1 MNKHER
7 IRAALKGDDVD
18 GVPSG
23 FWLHFPQESHTGPAA
38 IQAHLDFYRETDV
51 DLLKV
56 MNEHPYRISHV
67 TSHDDWASW
76 KPLPVKGTYL
86 QQQVDLVKAVADR
99 LSGEVPILAT
109 IHGTFI
115 STFHASKLPE
125 ETIFTHNLAT
135 EHLRE
140 NPEAVRLGLEAI
152 SDSLI
157 ELALACLEAGADG
170 IYYGA
175 QGGEAHRFSE
185 QTFLDYVKPFDLK
198 VLNALRDKTD
208 MLIVHVC
215 KDKTQIPL
223 YADYP
228 GDAFNWATHDG
239 DYPLLAGRELFGKS
253 TLLGGL
259 DDRSGVMVDGDAA
272 QIAAAVTDIVST
284 VGRRSLILG
293 SDCTLPT
300 DIEYG
305 RIRTA
310 VEAARAA

>member
-1 MNKHER
+1 VNKHER
-7 IRAALKGDDVD
+7 VRAALAGQEVD

-23 FWLHFPQESHTGPAA
+23 FWLHFPPEAGTGDAA
-38 IQAHLDFYRETDV
+38 VKAHLDFYRETDV

-56 MNEHPYRISHV
+56 MNEHPYRIAPVS
-67 TSHDDWASW
+67 TFEDWASW
-76 KPLPVKGTYL
+76 KPLPVRGTYL
-86 QQQVDLVKAVADR
+86 QKQVDLVKAVADR
-99 LSGEVPILAT
+99 VGGEVPILAT

-135 EHLRE
+135 EHLRQR
-140 NPEAVRLGLEAI
+140 PEAVVPALEAI

-185 QTFLDYVKPFDLK
+185 QTFRDYVKPYDLK
-198 VLNALRDKTD
+198 VLNALRDKTQ

-215 KDKTQIPL
+215 KDKTRIPL

-228 GDAFNWATHDG
+228 ADAINWAIHEG
-239 DYPLLAGRELFGKS
+239 DYPLADGRKLFDMA
-253 TLLGGL
+253 LLGGL
-259 DDRSGVMVDGDAA
+259 DDRSGVMVDGTPAE
-272 QIAAAVTDIVST
+272 IAAEVRDIIAA
-284 VGRRSLILG
+284 VGRKSFILG

-300 DIEYG
+300 EIDYG
-305 RIRTA
+305 RIRVA
-310 VEAARAA
+310 VETARAA